1 LFSLHFLRLTLSF
14 ETKIVFLFQIPSP
27 DGSGILLCSDS
38 GAKDITDSR
47 IKLLK
52 KQYQMKNSIQI
63 LFLSFLFVACQQKI
77 KKEDIAK
84 INGYWEIEKV
94 AFKAGEDKD
103 YMINESY
110 DYFQIGKDFV
120 GFRNKVMPQLDGTF
134 VVNDTYE
141 NVKVRFVDDKVYFDY
156 STEFAQWTEELVVLE
171 KDKLTFRNA
180 ENKEYFYKRATPIKI
195 EGNGQKTK

>member
-1 LFSLHFLRLTLSF
+1 
-14 ETKIVFLFQIPSP
+14 
-27 DGSGILLCSDS
+27 
-38 GAKDITDSR
+38 
-47 IKLLK
+47 
-52 KQYQMKNSIQI
+52 
-63 LFLSFLFVACQQKI
+63 
-77 KKEDIAK
+77 
-84 INGYWEIEKV
+84 
-94 AFKAGEDKD
+94 
-103 YMINESY
+103 
-110 DYFQIGKDFV
+110 
-120 GFRNKVMPQLDGTF
+120 MPQLDGTF